1 MVIKEKLS
9 DIQDLLLER
18 AINNSTIK
26 YYEIYKIFEE
36 NSDDEENE
44 ITKNDI
50 WDTFEK
56 ACRNIADA
64 EEAIYGALMS
74 NKDDIPSDGFF
85 DIYRHKR
92 AEKYN
97 EIVGDKI
104 IQNLTLEEMIQITN
118 DERNTVYQ
126 HSQYI

>member
-1 MVIKEKLS
+1 MVIREKLS
-9 DIQDLLLER
+9 DIQDLLIER
-18 AINNSTIK
+18 AISKSTIK

-36 NSDDEENE
+36 NNGEKNE
-44 ITKNDI
+44 ITKDDI

-56 ACRNIADA
+56 ACRNIAET

-74 NKDDIPSDGFF
+74 NKDGIPADGFF
-85 DIYRHKR
+85 DIYSHKR